1 MAVRGSIAKEEI
13 AEKILETFT
22 GSFKNNKELRIPW
35 RENGEEIQIKITLT
49 AAKDIVSSGG
59 VAEAPVKET
68 SIGDFPVVNAPE
80 RVVEATSAEKENVA
94 NLLKL
99 LNL

>member
-1 MAVRGSIAKEEI
+1 MAARGSIAKEEI
-13 AEKILETFT
+13 TEKILKDFPN
-22 GSFKNNKELRIPW
+22 SFKYNKEIRIPW

-49 AAKDIVSSGG
+49 AAKDIVAFGTANVGHST
-59 VAEAPVKET
+59 PT
-68 SIGDFPVVNAPE
+68 DGDFPQ
-80 RVVEATSAEKENVA
+80 VEEPTRTVEPTAAEKENVA

>member
-13 AEKILETFT
+13 TEKILKDFPN
-22 GSFKNNKELRIPW
+22 SFKYNKEIRIPW
-35 RENGEEIQIKITLT
+35 KENGEEIQIKITLT
-49 AAKDIVSSGG
+49 AAKDIVAFGTADIGKSTS
-59 VAEAPVKET
+59 AE
-68 SIGDFPVVNAPE
+68 GDFPS
-80 RVVEATSAEKENVA
+80 VEEPARIVEPTTAEKENVA